1 MKITILGCGAAAG
14 VPSVS
19 TGWGRC
25 DPANPKNRRRRAS
38 ILVQEGLVEEGGK
51 TLLVDTSPDLR
62 DQLLDAGVRH
72 LDGVLFTHAHADHIH
87 GLDELREV
95 NRAMRAPIPVY
106 GTAETLEVLEHRFA
120 YAFQGIPEGKPIFRP
135 WLLANVIEPDQAFSV
150 AGIPVRAFLQDHGYG
165 TTTIGYRFADA
176 AYSTDLIDLP
186 AASREIVRGAKLWI
200 IGALQEAPHPTHA
213 SLPQVLAWVKDLAL
227 ARAVITHMSNDLD
240 YDALVSHALPVG
252 VTPAFDG
259 FSIDI

>member
-1 MKITILGCGAAAG
+1 MKITILGCGAAPG

-38 ILVQEGLVEEGGK
+38 ILVEEGGK

-95 NRAMRAPIPVY
+95 NRAMKAPIPVY
-106 GTAETLEVLEHRFA
+106 GTAETLEVLEHRFE

-135 WLLANVIEPDQAFSV
+135 WLLPNRIETGQAFNV
-150 AGIPVRAFLQDHGYG
+150 GPIGVRAFLQDHGYG
-165 TTTIGYRFADA
+165 TTIGFRFAGA
-176 AYSTDLIDLP
+176 AYSTDLIGLP
-186 AASREIVRGAKLWI
+186 AESREIIRGAKLWVV
-200 IGALQEAPHPTHA
+200 GALQDAPHPTHA
-213 SLPQVLAWVKDLAL
+213 SLAQVLAWVQDLAP
-227 ARAVITHMSNDLD
+227 ARTILTHMSNDLD
-240 YDALVSHALPVG
+240 YETLVSQRLPIG
-252 VTPAFDG
+252 VAPAYDG
-259 FSIDI
+259 LTVEI